1 MWADGQTRQTLTV
14 AFRCFLNVPH
24 KHALPKAIR
33 YPQRNRD
40 SVVGVVTRPRV
51 RWSMVRITE
60 GAKVSFF
67 SKIIHI
73 SSAVYPASYPLCTGV
88 LSWEQSGVLSRPF
101 AFIWNRS

>member
-14 AFRCFLNVPH
+14 AFRYFLKVPH
-24 KHALPKAIR
+24 KHAFLKAIR

-40 SVVGVVTRPRV
+40 SVLSVVIRPRV
-51 RWSMVRITE
+51 RRSGVRIPK

-73 SSAVYPASYPLCTGV
+73 SSGVYPASYSVCTGV
-88 LSWEQSGVLSRPF
+88 LSLE
-101 AFIWNRS
+101 